1 MEENYNVFLIV
12 GKGVFDVNNVAK
24 FLETR
29 GIVDVY
35 TEIQKIKKHGFMQYG
50 RYKILAFR

>member
-1 MEENYNVFLIV
+1 VFLIV

-29 GIVDVY
+29 GIIDVY